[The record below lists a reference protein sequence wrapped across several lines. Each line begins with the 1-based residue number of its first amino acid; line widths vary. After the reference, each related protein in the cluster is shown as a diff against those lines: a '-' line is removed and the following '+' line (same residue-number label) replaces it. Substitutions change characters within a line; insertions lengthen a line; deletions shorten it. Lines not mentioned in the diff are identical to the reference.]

1 MVPNLCSWL
10 LQCHL
15 EHICKQA
22 SIFINLAT
30 SKKPQNVL
38 LQYLQCSHFHLHP
51 QRFLSDQKGRRPSIA
66 KKINEQIF
74 SETDLQQSEMIYR
87 YIHYRDISCDL
98 HVILGTLLYMALLEQ
113 GEIDQIASIIVILS
127 SHSVLIFCMKSNNS
141 VVSLKK
147 RRRSPNILV
156 VPKKQRRTTG
166 TIFPHF
172 LPHPGAE
179 PCIDALMNAKN
190 SRLFICSHSCLFR
203 RSQFS

>member
-87 YIHYRDISCDL
+87 YIHYREISCDL

-147 RRRSPNILV
+147 KEEEEEEVQTYWWCLRSREEPR
-156 VPKKQRRTTG
+156 VPFFL
-166 TIFPHF
+166 IFS
-172 LPHPGAE
+172 LIQE
-179 PCIDALMNAKN
+179 LSLALM
-190 SRLFICSHSCLFR
+190 H
-203 RSQFS
+203 